1 MLYLIEGNIS
11 GLVKFIDGAVTCTL
25 DLWNVTCAL
34 DPPVSTPIFWPLCQR
49 QMNYLYNDQ

>member
-34 DPPVSTPIFWPLCQR
+34 DPLVSTPIFWPLCQR